1 MHVGLH
7 LILDQD
13 NYQIIRITEEN
24 VCYLE
29 RKKDLAIISRTKQQL
44 LSLLSKGDVTLQV
57 KGHHAVKPS
66 KQQLDVDIATL
77 AKEHQSFI
85 LRRYEYVKEAERKL
99 LNPCRKGLE
108 EIISKVAR
116 KTGDQTPPSVI
127 TVYRWWKRWQG
138 AHYDLKALGRFQS
151 FNSHRKFKD
160 DFKAIFNEVVND
172 VYLCREK
179 NSKSD
184 TYISLIHRI
193 KQYNHNTIQPINIP
207 SQATV
212 YRMLDKLDD
221 YEVRTARYG
230 RKNADYYFRSVGR
243 GVTTKHILERVEV
256 DHTPL
261 DIMVVNEETGI
272 VEGRPYLTCLLD
284 VKSRMPLGVEIDFE
298 PPSVLSVMKALKQA
312 IWFKDWVNETYPTI
326 KNHWPAYGIPNTLI
340 CDNGLEFHS
349 EQLHRV
355 CAELNVELVY
365 CPKQQAH
372 YKGCVERF
380 FGTLNRQVCHKLKG
394 TTFSNIRQRGDY
406 QSVKE
411 ACVTLKELKAN
422 IYQWLIDVYCQ
433 SLHKFLQN
441 SPFNEWQQGIK
452 HIEPLLTE
460 SLQSLDLILSHQYRR
475 KINHQGIQFANLCY
489 NSKELRLI
497 RINNGDIK
505 EVLIRVDFDN
515 LGFIWAHD
523 TYNNEY
529 IAIPCINQEY
539 ARDLSF
545 RQHKAILDNYKEQ
558 GKKNLNEDSLLTAKV
573 NLLEQIKKTNSKS
586 IREQTKVARLKKQQL
601 EKACQLIQLL
611 DYKKA
616 LDMDLDLSDIPDF
629 DVINPYRKQEQNN
642 G

>member
-13 NYQIIRITEEN
+13 HYQIIRITEEN

-29 RKKDLAIISRTKQQL
+29 RKIDLAIITRTKQQL
-44 LSLLSKGDVTLQV
+44 LSLLSKGEVTLQA
-57 KGHHAVKPS
+57 KGHHAAKPS
-66 KQQLDVDIATL
+66 KQQLEVDIATL

-85 LRRYEYVKEAERKL
+85 LRRYEYVKEAQRKL
-99 LNPCRKGLE
+99 LNPCRIGLQ
-108 EIISKVAR
+108 EIINKVSQR
-116 KTGDQTPPSVI
+116 IGDQTPPSVI
-127 TVYRWWKRWQG
+127 TVYRWWKRWLG
-138 AHYDLKALGRFQS
+138 ASYDLKALGRYQS
-151 FNSHRKFKD
+151 FNGHRKFKD
-160 DFKAIFNEVVND
+160 EFKAIFDEVVND

-184 TYISLIHRI
+184 TYISLVHRI
-193 KQYNHNTIQPINIP
+193 KEYNHNTTQPINVP

-230 RKNADYYFRSVGR
+230 RKNADYYFRSVGK

-284 VKSRMPLGVEIDFE
+284 VKSRMPLGMEIGFE

-312 IWFKDWVNETYPTI
+312 IWFKDWVNEADPTI
-326 KNHWPAYGIPNTLI
+326 KNLWPAYGIPNTLI

-349 EQLHRV
+349 GQLHRV
-355 CAELNVELVY
+355 CAELNIELVY

-406 QSVKE
+406 QSANE
-411 ACVTLKELKAN
+411 ACITLKELKAT
-422 IYQWLIDVYCQ
+422 IYKWLIDVYCQ
-433 SLHKFLQN
+433 YSHKFLQN
-441 SPFNEWQQGIK
+441 SPFNEWQEGIK
-452 HIEPLLTE
+452 HIEPLLPG
-460 SLQSLDLILSHQYRR
+460 SAQSLDLILSHQFRR
-475 KINHQGIQFANLCY
+475 KITHQGIQFVNLYY
-489 NSKELRLI
+489 NAKELRLL

-505 EVLIRVDFDN
+505 EVLIRVDFEN
-515 LGFIWAHD
+515 LAFIWIHD

-539 ARDLSF
+539 TRDLTL

-558 GKKNLNEDSLLTAKV
+558 GKKSLNEDNLLAAKV
-573 NLLEQIKKTNSKS
+573 NLLEQIKKTNNKS
-586 IREQTKVARLKKQQL
+586 IREQTKVARLKKQEL
-601 EKACQLIQLL
+601 EKSCQTIQPL

-616 LDMDLDLSDIPDF
+616 LNMELDLSDIPDF
-629 DVINPYRKQEQNN
+629 DVITSYVKQEQK
-642 G
+642 